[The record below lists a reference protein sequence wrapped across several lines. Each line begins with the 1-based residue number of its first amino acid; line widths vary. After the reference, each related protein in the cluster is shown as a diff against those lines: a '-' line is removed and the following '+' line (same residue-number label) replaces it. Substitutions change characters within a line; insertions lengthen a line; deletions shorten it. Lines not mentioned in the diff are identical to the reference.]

1 VIHHG
6 KDKTAGDKQN
16 ESVGWLR
23 GPRWILGLESHGEVH
38 CRMSFFF
45 AKDSRLDRKPGAE
58 RFAVRTAP
66 KKTD

>member
-45 AKDSRLDRKPGAE
+45 AKESGLDRKHGA
-58 RFAVRTAP
+58 
-66 KKTD
+66 